1 MVFNRIFSLLLGL
14 AMLPI
19 YVTAQT
25 SDSFVNASENQS
37 DAKDVEEKPVILY
50 SGTPKRYEIAGIT
63 VSGSGTFDEKVLI
76 GLSGLSVGQ
85 RISVPGTEITDAM
98 KRFWKNG
105 LFSNVRILAS
115 KIEGDKIYLELD
127 LTQNPK
133 VREIVYHGLK
143 KGETNDIEEKIG
155 LIKGSQITPNMLDR
169 SELLIR
175 RYYDEK
181 GFKNAEVRVQQ
192 RNEVDEEGFVTVD
205 VYIDKK
211 DKIKVNAIYLT
222 GNEAI
227 ESKTIKKMMKK
238 TNEKGYLPDILRTK
252 KFVDEEFIA
261 DKDRVLSFYNEK
273 GYRDAYIKLDSVAPF
288 DDKSVDIYLSLD
300 EGDKYYIRNISWV
313 GNTIY
318 NSEALGEILNMR
330 RGDVYNQKKIEE
342 RTSSDEDAVGNL
354 YYNNGYL
361 MYQLNPVEANV
372 IGDSID
378 LELRISEGPQ
388 HTINRVNIL
397 GNERLYE
404 NVVRRELYTRPG
416 DLFSKEALERSYR
429 QIAQMGHFNPE
440 TIDPQIKPNFS
451 DGTVD
456 IDWNLESKANDQIE
470 FSAGWGQTGVIGRM
484 AVKFT
489 NFSMY
494 NLFHKSDNYRMFI
507 PQGDGQT
514 FSISGQTNGNYYQ
527 SYSLSFLEPW
537 LGGKRPNSLQASL
550 FFSKQTDVSTNY
562 YNSSYYQNM
571 YQYMYGYGNYGN
583 YGNYN
588 TYESYLDPDKYIT
601 MFGASLGIGK
611 RLHWPDDYFTIYS
624 ELSYTRYKL
633 KDWSYF
639 LIQNGACNN
648 INLSLTVGRD
658 NTDNQL
664 FPRMGSSFSLSVSAT
679 PPYSLFDNLDYANLA
694 SDNKSASY
702 QKEMQDK
709 HRWIEYHK
717 WKFKSRTY
725 TSLTGGKKC
734 LVLMTRAD
742 AGLLGHYN
750 KYKKSPFETFFMGGD
765 GMSGSYNYATE
776 TIGLRGYDNGSLT
789 PYGQEAYAYTRLTAE
804 LRYPLMMENSTT
816 IYALAFLEGG
826 NAWTDIKKF
835 NPFDIKRSAGIGVRV
850 FLPMVGLMG
859 LDWGY
864 GFDPVFGDKRY
875 GGSQVHFILGQ
886 EF

>member
-1 MVFNRIFSLLLGL
+1 
-14 AMLPI
+14 
-19 YVTAQT
+19 
-25 SDSFVNASENQS
+25 
-37 DAKDVEEKPVILY
+37 
-50 SGTPKRYEIAGIT
+50 
-63 VSGSGTFDEKVLI
+63 
-76 GLSGLSVGQ
+76 
-85 RISVPGTEITDAM
+85 
-98 KRFWKNG
+98 
-105 LFSNVRILAS
+105 
-115 KIEGDKIYLELD
+115 
-127 LTQNPK
+127 
-133 VREIVYHGLK
+133 
-143 KGETNDIEEKIG
+143 
-155 LIKGSQITPNMLDR
+155 MLDR